1 MFSFERALEQN
12 KKDLLFHQ
20 SLKPVKVVYIL
31 TNGFNAKVKANRQ
44 SKIPAKKKRILI
56 GPPPAV
62 HATQHKAK
70 SPWTDVPHNMRDLI
84 LHPSH
89 RQRSVPHHHVL
100 DRCKWRCA
108 WRDPSCGSS
117 THPLHLSVIVAG
129 IWTRFLFVRLRVVR
143 LLDFMLVF
151 CSSSSSSSLLLSSSP
166 PPAQPQR
173 AATSSVPCWASTASS
188 HGQCSLPD
196 CSLLGLNREQPRPVF
211 PTGPQ
216 PRAATTSVPCRAST
230 ANICGQ
236 CSLPHPTAIFC
247 GQCSLPDLNPEQ
259 PRPVFPAGPQPWDRM
274 SERVP
279 EEMSDRMSEDMSDRM
294 PQDMSDRMSEDMSER
309 MPQDMS
315 ERMSDRMSEAMSERM
330 SEDMSETAYIAPAS
344 FTICPAWQAEES
356 YGCGHE
362 STSNGQLCPQLEH
375 SCAIH
380 AQSRRLHASWMFW
393 SVMAGITRSK
403 VIWVICTELVET
415 EAGLSVDRSL
425 VSNMSNISNSVTNHT
440 SHHR

>member
-1 MFSFERALEQN
+1 MLRWKQ
-12 KKDLLFHQ
+12 
-20 SLKPVKVVYIL
+20 I
-31 TNGFNAKVKANRQ
+31 ANQ
-44 SKIPAKKKRILI
+44 KYLPKKKRILI

-196 CSLLGLNREQPRPVF
+196 LNR
-211 PTGPQ
+211 
-216 PRAATTSVPCRAST
+216 
-230 ANICGQ
+230 
-236 CSLPHPTAIFC
+236 
-247 GQCSLPDLNPEQ
+247 EQ
-259 PRPVFPAGPQPWDRM
+259 PRPVFPAGPQPRAATASVPYRTSTASSHDQCSLPGLNREHLRPVFPPAPDRDLLRPVFPAGPQPRAATP
-274 SERVP
+274 SVP
-279 EEMSDRMSEDMSDRM
+279 CR
-294 PQDMSDRMSEDMSER
+294 
-309 MPQDMS
+309 
-315 ERMSDRMSEAMSERM
+315 
-330 SEDMSETAYIAPAS
+330 T
-344 FTICPAWQAEES
+344 
-356 YGCGHE
+356 
-362 STSNGQLCPQLEH
+362 STV
-375 SCAIH
+375 
-380 AQSRRLHASWMFW
+380 R
-393 SVMAGITRSK
+393 
-403 VIWVICTELVET
+403 
-415 EAGLSVDRSL
+415 
-425 VSNMSNISNSVTNHT
+425 
-440 SHHR
+440 

>member
-1 MFSFERALEQN
+1 MPRWKQ
-12 KKDLLFHQ
+12 
-20 SLKPVKVVYIL
+20 I
-31 TNGFNAKVKANRQ
+31 ANQ
-44 SKIPAKKKRILI
+44 KYLPKKKRILI

-129 IWTRFLFVRLRVVR
+129 IWIRFLFVRLRVVR
-143 LLDFMLVF
+143 LWDFMLVF
-151 CSSSSSSSLLLSSSP
+151 CSSSSSSSLLLSSYP
-166 PPAQPQR
+166 P
-173 AATSSVPCWASTASS
+173 
-188 HGQCSLPD
+188 
-196 CSLLGLNREQPRPVF
+196 
-211 PTGPQ
+211 
-216 PRAATTSVPCRAST
+216 TSVPCRAST
-230 ANICGQ
+230 ANLCGQ
-236 CSLPHPTAIFC
+236 RSLPHPTAIFC

-259 PRPVFPAGPQPWDRM
+259 PRPVFPAGPRPWDRM

-294 PQDMSDRMSEDMSER
+294 PQDMSDRMSEDMPER

-330 SEDMSETAYIAPAS
+330 SEDMSETAYIAAAS

-362 STSNGQLCPQLEH
+362 STSNGQLWPQLEH
-375 SCAIH
+375 SPAVH
-380 AQSRRLHASWMFW
+380 LSSRKLHALWVFW
-393 SVMAGITRSK
+393 NVMAGITRRK
-403 VIWVICTELVET
+403 LIFCKQRKM
-415 EAGLSVDRSL
+415 A
-425 VSNMSNISNSVTNHT
+425 
-440 SHHR
+440 